1 MTRRPAFAVLCA
13 LVCAALVTTIAGCGS
28 TTPTQSVAP
37 GLPGASAATP
47 GPSATVPASAPALA
61 SPALAS
67 PAPVTADQAL
77 TYGSAPTRDPS
88 VTYQPDVVFVEGG
101 PGIIR
106 WASANGIT
114 WAIDGNAPG
123 AADLR
128 VGSVMFATSRA
139 VGRVA
144 AIRDDADTR
153 IVTLAPISLTDLV
166 SDAHLV
172 IDQSF
177 DIGSMAYQEIPD
189 SPGAISVPGPLS
201 SGDPT
206 ATDAPPTGDVGAAP
220 STPAGAAAETTVA
233 LPPIRLVAAT
243 SPAVP
248 TLPLAVKTCP
258 EVTLRTWVVK
268 PCYKPGGVS
277 LEIASKAV
285 PGLKAGGKITL
296 LSTGLHTKVDMS
308 IAGGLFGKTS
318 VTVDGLSG
326 WSLTLF
332 GGVADGA
339 KDNAKVKIEV
349 PVETFIPLAPV
360 AGLPMTAYG
369 EFKLIF
375 TTALSGKNS
384 TLQTVGLYS
393 LTGPFGMVD
402 GSVVAPKMSVV
413 DSIVDAMQGI
423 TLGPSG
429 FVFAGRFKFQVGLGM
444 PGMVAGPYT
453 AITISVGI
461 SKGSVIGSP
470 IADCRSATFGLW
482 VAGGV
487 GAQVNSEVLKLF
499 LPKDITKL
507 KSERE
512 VSTRVLSLTRTTPD
526 VAVCRG

>member
-1 MTRRPAFAVLCA
+1 MTRRPVSAILGAV
-13 LVCAALVTTIAGCGS
+13 VVVTVVGCGS
-28 TTPTQSVAP
+28 STPAPSGAP
-37 GLPGASAATP
+37 GLASAA
-47 GPSATVPASAPALA
+47 ASAGAPPSPAAPSVAA
-61 SPALAS
+61 SPIVI
-67 PAPVTADQAL
+67 PATADQAL
-77 TYGSAPTRDPS
+77 TYGSAPTRDPA

-101 PGIIR
+101 PGIVR
-106 WASANGIT
+106 WVSANGVT

-144 AIRDDADTR
+144 AIRDDGDAR

-166 SDAHLV
+166 RDAHLV

-177 DIGSMAYQEIPD
+177 DIGSMAYQPLAD
-189 SPGAISVPGPLS
+189 NPGTISIPGPLS
-201 SGDPT
+201 SDDPT
-206 ATDAPPTGDVGAAP
+206 ATDAPPTGGGGPAPSGPAGTATKGAA
-220 STPAGAAAETTVA
+220 TETTVE
-233 LPPIRLVAAT
+233 LPAIRLVAST

-248 TLPLAVKTCP
+248 TLSVAAKTCP

-268 PCYKPGGVS
+268 PCVKPGGVS

-296 LSTGLHTKVDMS
+296 ISTGLHTKVDMS
-308 IAGGLFGKTS
+308 IVGGLFGKTS

-326 WSLTLF
+326 WSLSLF

-482 VAGGV
+482 IAGGV
-487 GAQVNSEVLKLF
+487 GAQVNAEVLKLF
-499 LPKDITKL
+499 LPKDIAKL
-507 KSERE
+507 KSETE